1 MRLNVQW
8 YGTTR
13 CYFSV
18 VISREIKSYQVAAS
32 CLQTGCVDH
41 SVVEPDGV
49 GVVCVDEPAV
59 VDPDVLLGL
68 VAVAVHGTRA
78 AAVSARRLEQS
89 STFVHQQMTA
99 WGEQDS
105 NKYCKLLHVT
115 GEECMGVSA
124 QALDKRTC

>member
-1 MRLNVQW
+1 MRLNVQC

-41 SVVEPDGV
+41 GVVESDGV
-49 GVVCVDEPAV
+49 GVACVDEPAV

-78 AAVSARRLEQS
+78 AAVSARRLVER
-89 STFVHQQMTA
+89 
-99 WGEQDS
+99 
-105 NKYCKLLHVT
+105 NKIINYF
-115 GEECMGVSA
+115 
-124 QALDKRTC
+124 